1 MRTTLEGWNW
11 RMPGGGEGQAGS
23 LQANPMAMPNL
34 PTDPMA
40 MPNLRTNPTA
50 IPNLHTNLMAM
61 PNIHTNPMVIPNLP
75 TDPMAMPNI
84 HTNPMVIPNLP
95 TSPMA
100 MPNLHTDA
108 MAMPN
113 LPPDHP
119 ASPCQPMGCCVPVRR
134 QCCPVGSVT
143 PASQSGDVT
152 GNKNDTRE
160 HQAAGGT
167 GVLLAQPTP
176 GTRGLWGEGPGLG
189 PAPSMNWSRAW
200 LV

>member
-1 MRTTLEGWNW
+1 
-11 RMPGGGEGQAGS
+11 MPGGGEGQAGS
-23 LQANPMAMPNL
+23 LQAKPMAMPNL

-40 MPNLRTNPTA
+40 MPNPHTNPTA

-61 PNIHTNPMVIPNLP
+61 PNIHTNPM
-75 TDPMAMPNI
+75 A
-84 HTNPMVIPNLP
+84 IPNLP

-100 MPNLHTDA
+100 MPNLHTDP
-108 MAMPN
+108 MAVPN

-134 QCCPVGSVT
+134 QCCPAGSVT
-143 PASQSGDVT
+143 PAGWSGDVT
-152 GNKNDTRE
+152 GNRNDTRE
-160 HQAAGGT
+160 HQAAGGM
-167 GVLLAQPTP
+167 GMLLAQPTP
-176 GTRGLWGEGPGLG
+176 GTRGLRGEGPGLG